1 MKIKSMFWSL
11 VMSLVML
18 PMMSSCSGGGSSD
31 SPFGSLPK
39 VYGEYLEAGNKLKEE
54 AKNIKTD
61 ADKAKYLEK
70 TEKLKEKWSKKIEK
84 AAQKLDGK
92 TLNFEEG
99 MFKVTQPLSFQFDEI
114 DGKSSLI
121 AVFNFIGAAEALY
134 DIVLNRSYKVTSAS
148 VKMVGYDA
156 AGQETFTFDVGGTE
170 VADKEGKYI
179 ITKGTPVKFNYF
191 RFGGDNVEKYKNT
204 EVLKLEV
211 LDAEKLEE

>member
-11 VMSLVML
+11 VMAFVML
-18 PMMSSCSGGGSSD
+18 PMMSSCSGDGSSD
-31 SPFGSLPK
+31 SMFGSLPK

-61 ADKAKYLEK
+61 EDKAKYIEK
-70 TEKLKEKWSKKIEK
+70 TEKLKEKWSVKIEK
-84 AAQKLDGK
+84 AAKKLDGK
-92 TLNFEEG
+92 TINFEEG
-99 MFKVTQPLSFQFDEI
+99 MFKVTQPISFQFDKI
-114 DGKSSLI
+114 DGRSGLI
-121 AVFNFIGAAEALY
+121 AEFNFIGAAEASY

-156 AGQETFTFDVGGTE
+156 AGQETFSFDVGETD
-170 VADKEGKYI
+170 VADKDGKYI
-179 ITKGTPVKFNYF
+179 ITKGTPVNFGYF

-204 EVLKLEV
+204 KVLKLEV